1 MGSSHGGAFLKYKL
15 IDGSL
20 NDENNVENT
29 IFKNRGVE
37 HIEWF
42 LAPKESNTYSYTLLD
57 NMDKAVKCAEKHI
70 HNKDRIHI
78 LVDCDVDGY
87 ASASMIYRA
96 FKKINP
102 DLNITYSL
110 HTKKQHGLSK
120 DVAVPD
126 DCNLLIIPDAGS
138 NDVDQCREL
147 KDKGIDVIIL
157 DHHICDKINDYA
169 IVVNNQMCDYPNKN
183 FCGAGIVFKF
193 LEALDDEL
201 WEDTASNMLDMCALA
216 NISDVM
222 DMRELETRYY
232 VLKGLTKIRS
242 KLFKALIDK
251 QSYSM
256 NNIVNITSV
265 QFYITPLL
273 NAMIRIGDQDEKDLL
288 FRAFIE
294 TNEVF
299 KYKKRGE
306 TEETDESIYDR
317 AARLCSNAKAR
328 QAKEV
333 VKEVVEVERLIED
346 KHLDK
351 NKAIFVNVTGIL
363 GESLTGL
370 VAIKIAEK
378 YNLPTLLLRRQTPRE
393 NGELFYGGSCRNFDN
408 SPIESLKKELLSTG
422 LFEFVQGHDNAAGFS
437 IARDNV
443 QAAISNINIKW
454 KDIDFEAVW
463 QVDFDKRVEDID
475 VSFIKVI
482 DDMKDIFGQGIKE
495 PLIHISDIPVYKE
508 STMIMGKNLNTW
520 KTIYNDEL
528 AFVMFSVDR
537 DKDQII
543 QEYENSDETFDSLLG
558 YMDVVGKATLN
569 NYKGILTP
577 QIIVKDYEFTK
588 A

>member
-1 MGSSHGGAFLKYKL
+1 MRYKL
-15 IDGSL
+15 IEGSL
-20 NDENNVENT
+20 NDERNVEVT
-29 IFKNRGVE
+29 ILRNRG
-37 HIEWF
+37 IKNINRF
-42 LAPKESNTYSYTLLD
+42 LAPGESDTYSYSMLD
-57 NMDKAVKCAEKHI
+57 NIDEAVKCAEKHI
-70 HNKDRIHI
+70 QNKDRIHI
-78 LVDCDVDGY
+78 LIDCDVDGY
-87 ASASMIYRA
+87 AAGSMVYRA
-96 FKKINP
+96 FKKIDPN
-102 DLNITYSL
+102 LNITYSL

-120 DVAVPD
+120 DITIPD
-126 DCNLLIIPDAGS
+126 DCKLLIIPDAGS
-138 NDVDQCREL
+138 NDVEQCREL
-147 KDKGIDVIIL
+147 KDKGMDIIIL
-157 DHHICDKINDYA
+157 DHHICDIENDYA
-169 IVVNNQMCDYPNKN
+169 IVVNNQMCRYPNKN
-183 FCGAGIVFKF
+183 FCGAGIVYKF
-193 LEALDDEL
+193 LEALDEEL
-201 WEDTASNMLDMCALA
+201 WEDTASGMLDMCALA

-222 DMRELETRYY
+222 DMREPETRYY
-232 VLKGLTKIRS
+232 VLRGLAKIRS

-256 NNIVNITSV
+256 NGIVNITSV
-265 QFYITPLL
+265 QFYITPVL

-294 TNEVF
+294 TDEVF

-306 TEETDESIYDR
+306 TEEVDESIYDR

-328 QAKEV
+328 QTKEV
-333 VKEVVEVERLIED
+333 TKEVTEVERLISD
-346 KHLDK
+346 KRLDE
-351 NKAIFVNVTGIL
+351 NKAIFANVTGIL
-363 GESLTGL
+363 GETLTGL

-378 YNLPTLLLRRQTPRE
+378 YNLPTLLLRRQAPRE

-408 SPIESLKKELLSTG
+408 SPIESLKKELLNTG

-443 QAAISNINIKW
+443 QAAISCINNNW
-454 KDIDFEAVW
+454 KDIDFQAIW
-463 QVDFDKRVEDID
+463 QVDFDKNAEDID
-475 VSFIKVI
+475 VAFVKAI
-482 DDMKDIFGQGIKE
+482 DDMKDMFGQGVKE
-495 PLIHISDIPVYKE
+495 PLVHISHIPVYKE

-543 QEYENSDETFDSLLG
+543 QEYENEEETFDSLLG

>member
-1 MGSSHGGAFLKYKL
+1 MRYKL
-15 IDGSL
+15 IEGSL
-20 NDENNVENT
+20 NDEYNVEAT
-29 IFKNRGVE
+29 ILKNRG
-37 HIEWF
+37 IKNINRF
-42 LAPKESNTYSYTLLD
+42 LAPGESDTYSYSLLD
-57 NMDKAVKCAEKHI
+57 NIDEAVKCAEKHI
-70 HNKDRIHI
+70 QNKDRIHI

-87 ASASMIYRA
+87 VSGSMIYRA
-96 FKKINP
+96 FKKIDPN
-102 DLNITYSL
+102 LNITYSL

-120 DVAVPD
+120 DITIPD
-126 DCNLLIIPDAGS
+126 DCKLLIIPDAGS
-138 NDVDQCREL
+138 NDVEQCREL
-147 KDKGIDVIIL
+147 KDKGMDIIIL
-157 DHHICDKINDYA
+157 DHHICDVENDYA
-169 IVVNNQMCDYPNKN
+169 VVVNNQMCRYPNKN
-183 FCGAGIVFKF
+183 FCGAGIVYKF
-193 LEALDDEL
+193 LEALDEEL
-201 WEDTASNMLDMCALA
+201 WEDTASGMLDMCALA

-232 VLKGLTKIRS
+232 VLRGLTKIRS

-256 NNIVNITSV
+256 NGIVNITSV
-265 QFYITPLL
+265 QFYITPVL

-288 FRAFIE
+288 LRAFIE
-294 TNEVF
+294 TDEVF

-306 TEETDESIYDR
+306 TEEVDESIYDR

-328 QAKEV
+328 QTKEV
-333 VKEVVEVERLIED
+333 TKEVTEVERLISD
-346 KHLDK
+346 KRLNE
-351 NKAIFVNVTGIL
+351 NKAIFANVTGIL
-363 GESLTGL
+363 GETLTGL

-378 YNLPTLLLRRQTPRE
+378 YNLPTLLLRRQAPRE

-408 SPIESLKKELLSTG
+408 SPIESLKKELLNTE

-443 QAAISNINIKW
+443 QAAISCINNNW
-454 KDIDFEAVW
+454 KDIDFQAIW
-463 QVDFDKRVEDID
+463 QVDFDKNAEDID
-475 VSFIKVI
+475 VAFVKAI
-482 DDMKDIFGQGIKE
+482 DDMKDMFGQGVKE
-495 PLIHISDIPVYKE
+495 PLVHISHIPVYKE

-520 KTIYNDEL
+520 KTIFNDEL

-543 QEYENSDETFDSLLG
+543 QEYENEEETFDSLLG

>member
-1 MGSSHGGAFLKYKL
+1 MRYKL
-15 IDGSL
+15 IEGSL
-20 NDENNVENT
+20 NDEHNVEAT
-29 IFKNRGVE
+29 ILKNRG
-37 HIEWF
+37 IKNINRF
-42 LAPKESNTYSYTLLD
+42 LAPGESDTYSYSMLD
-57 NMDKAVKCAEKHI
+57 NIDEAVKCAEKHI
-70 HNKDRIHI
+70 QNKDRIHI
-78 LVDCDVDGY
+78 LIDCDVDGY
-87 ASASMIYRA
+87 VAGSMVYRA
-96 FKKINP
+96 FKKIDPN
-102 DLNITYSL
+102 LNITYSL

-120 DVAVPD
+120 DITIPD
-126 DCNLLIIPDAGS
+126 DCKLLIIPDAGS
-138 NDVDQCREL
+138 NDVEQCREL
-147 KDKGIDVIIL
+147 KDKGMDIIIL
-157 DHHICDKINDYA
+157 DHHICDVENDYA
-169 IVVNNQMCDYPNKN
+169 IVVNNQMCRYPNKN
-183 FCGAGIVFKF
+183 FCGAGIVYKF
-193 LEALDDEL
+193 LEALDEEL
-201 WEDTASNMLDMCALA
+201 WEDTASSMLDMCALA

-222 DMRELETRYY
+222 DMREPETRYY
-232 VLKGLTKIRS
+232 VLRGLTKIRS

-256 NNIVNITSV
+256 NGIVNITSV
-265 QFYITPLL
+265 QFYITPVL

-294 TNEVF
+294 TDEVF

-306 TEETDESIYDR
+306 TEEVDESIYDR

-328 QAKEV
+328 QTKEV
-333 VKEVVEVERLIED
+333 TKEVTEVERLISD
-346 KHLDK
+346 KRLDE
-351 NKAIFVNVTGIL
+351 NKAIFANVTGIL
-363 GESLTGL
+363 GETLTGL

-378 YNLPTLLLRRQTPRE
+378 YNLPTLLLRRQAPRE

-408 SPIESLKKELLSTG
+408 SPIESLKKELLNTG

-443 QAAISNINIKW
+443 QAAIFCINNNW
-454 KDIDFEAVW
+454 KDIDFQAIW
-463 QVDFDKRVEDID
+463 QVDFDKNAEDID
-475 VSFIKVI
+475 VAFVKAI
-482 DDMKDIFGQGIKE
+482 DDMKDMFGQGVKE
-495 PLIHISDIPVYKE
+495 PLVHISHIPVYKE

-520 KTIYNDEL
+520 KTIFNDEL

-543 QEYENSDETFDSLLG
+543 QEYENEEETFDSLLG

>member
-1 MGSSHGGAFLKYKL
+1 MRYKL
-15 IDGSL
+15 IEGSL
-20 NDENNVENT
+20 NDERNVEAT
-29 IFKNRGVE
+29 ILKNRG
-37 HIEWF
+37 IKNINRF
-42 LAPKESNTYSYTLLD
+42 LAPGESDTYSYSMLD
-57 NMDKAVKCAEKHI
+57 NIDEAVKCAEKHI
-70 HNKDRIHI
+70 QNKDRIHI
-78 LVDCDVDGY
+78 LIDCDVDGY
-87 ASASMIYRA
+87 TAGSMVYRA
-96 FKKINP
+96 FKKIDPN
-102 DLNITYSL
+102 LNITYSL

-120 DVAVPD
+120 DITIPD
-126 DCNLLIIPDAGS
+126 DCKLLIIPDAGS
-138 NDVDQCREL
+138 NDVEQCREL
-147 KDKGIDVIIL
+147 KDKGMDIIIL
-157 DHHICDKINDYA
+157 DHHICDVENDYA
-169 IVVNNQMCDYPNKN
+169 IVVNNQMCRYPNKN
-183 FCGAGIVFKF
+183 FCGAGIVYKF
-193 LEALDDEL
+193 LEALDEEL
-201 WEDTASNMLDMCALA
+201 WEDTASGMLDMCALA

-222 DMRELETRYY
+222 DMREPETRYY
-232 VLKGLTKIRS
+232 VLRGLAKIRS

-256 NNIVNITSV
+256 NGIVNITSV
-265 QFYITPLL
+265 QFYITPVL

-294 TNEVF
+294 TDEVF

-306 TEETDESIYDR
+306 TEEVDESIYDR

-328 QAKEV
+328 QTKEV
-333 VKEVVEVERLIED
+333 TKEVAEVERLISD
-346 KHLDK
+346 KRLDE
-351 NKAIFVNVTGIL
+351 NKAIFANVTGIL
-363 GESLTGL
+363 GETLTGL

-378 YNLPTLLLRRQTPRE
+378 YNLPTLLLRRQVPRE

-408 SPIESLKKELLSTG
+408 SPIESLKKELLNTG

-443 QAAISNINIKW
+443 QAAISCINNKW
-454 KDIDFEAVW
+454 KDIDFQAIW
-463 QVDFDKRVEDID
+463 KVDFDKSAEDID
-475 VSFIKVI
+475 VAFIKAI
-482 DDMKDIFGQGIKE
+482 DDMKDMFGQGVKE
-495 PLIHISDIPVYKE
+495 PLIHISHIPVYKE

-528 AFVMFSVDR
+528 AFVMFSVNR

-543 QEYENSDETFDSLLG
+543 QEYENEEETFDSLLG

>member
-1 MGSSHGGAFLKYKL
+1 MRYKL
-15 IDGSL
+15 IEGSL
-20 NDENNVENT
+20 NDEHNVEAT
-29 IFKNRGVE
+29 ILKNRG
-37 HIEWF
+37 IKNINRF
-42 LAPKESNTYSYTLLD
+42 LAPGESDTYPYSMLD
-57 NMDKAVKCAEKHI
+57 NIDEAVKCAEKHI
-70 HNKDRIHI
+70 QNKDRIHI
-78 LVDCDVDGY
+78 LIDCDVDGY
-87 ASASMIYRA
+87 AAGSMVYRA
-96 FKKINP
+96 FKKIDPN
-102 DLNITYSL
+102 LNITYSL

-120 DVAVPD
+120 DITIPD

-138 NDVDQCREL
+138 NDVEQCREL
-147 KDKGIDVIIL
+147 KNKGMDIIIL
-157 DHHICDKINDYA
+157 DHHICDVENDYA
-169 IVVNNQMCDYPNKN
+169 IVVNNQMCRYPNKN
-183 FCGAGIVFKF
+183 FCGAGIVYKF
-193 LEALDDEL
+193 LEALDEEL
-201 WEDTASNMLDMCALA
+201 WEDTASGMLDMCALA

-222 DMRELETRYY
+222 DMREPETRYY
-232 VLKGLTKIRS
+232 VLRGLTKIRS

-256 NNIVNITSV
+256 NGIVNITSV
-265 QFYITPLL
+265 QFYITPVL

-294 TNEVF
+294 TDEVF

-306 TEETDESIYDR
+306 TEEVDESIYDR

-328 QAKEV
+328 QTKEV
-333 VKEVVEVERLIED
+333 TKEVIEVERLISD
-346 KHLDK
+346 KRLDE
-351 NKAIFVNVTGIL
+351 NKAIFANVTGIL
-363 GESLTGL
+363 GETLTGL

-378 YNLPTLLLRRQTPRE
+378 YNLPTLLLRRQAPRE

-408 SPIESLKKELLSTG
+408 SPIESLKKELLNTG

-437 IARDNV
+437 IARENV
-443 QAAISNINIKW
+443 QAAISCINNNW
-454 KDIDFEAVW
+454 KDIDFQAIW
-463 QVDFDKRVEDID
+463 QVDFDKNAEDVD
-475 VSFIKVI
+475 VAFIKAI
-482 DDMKDIFGQGIKE
+482 DDMKDMFGQGVKE
-495 PLIHISDIPVYKE
+495 PLVHISHIPVYKE
-508 STMIMGKNLNTW
+508 STIIMGKNLNTW

-543 QEYENSDETFDSLLG
+543 QEYENEEETFDSLLG

>member
-1 MGSSHGGAFLKYKL
+1 MRYKL
-15 IDGSL
+15 IEGSL
-20 NDENNVENT
+20 NDECNVEVT
-29 IFKNRGVE
+29 ILKNRG
-37 HIEWF
+37 IKNINRF
-42 LAPKESNTYSYTLLD
+42 LAPGESDTYSYSLLD
-57 NMDKAVKCAEKHI
+57 NIDEAVKCAEKHI
-70 HNKDRIHI
+70 QNKDRIHI

-87 ASASMIYRA
+87 VSGSMIYRA
-96 FKKINP
+96 FKKIDPN
-102 DLNITYSL
+102 LNITYSL

-120 DVAVPD
+120 DITIPD
-126 DCNLLIIPDAGS
+126 DCKLLIIPDAGS
-138 NDVDQCREL
+138 NDVEQCREL
-147 KDKGIDVIIL
+147 KDKGMDIIIL
-157 DHHICDKINDYA
+157 DHHICDVENDYA
-169 IVVNNQMCDYPNKN
+169 IVVNNQMCRYPNKN
-183 FCGAGIVFKF
+183 FCGAGIVYKF
-193 LEALDDEL
+193 LEALDEEL
-201 WEDTASNMLDMCALA
+201 WEDTAMDMMDMCALA

-232 VLKGLTKIRS
+232 VTHGLNRIRS

-256 NNIVNITSV
+256 NGIVNITSI
-265 QFYITPLL
+265 QFYITPVL

-294 TNEVF
+294 TDEVF

-306 TEETDESIYDR
+306 TEEVDESIYDR

-328 QAKEV
+328 QTKEV
-333 VKEVVEVERLIED
+333 TKEVTEVERLISD
-346 KHLDK
+346 KRLDE
-351 NKAIFVNVTGIL
+351 NKAIFANVTGIL
-363 GESLTGL
+363 GETLTGL

-378 YNLPTLLLRRQTPRE
+378 YNLPTLLLRRQAPRE

-408 SPIESLKKELLSTG
+408 SPIESLKKELLNTG

-437 IARDNV
+437 IARENV
-443 QAAISNINIKW
+443 QAAISCINNNW
-454 KDIDFEAVW
+454 KDIDFQAIW
-463 QVDFDKRVEDID
+463 QVDFDKNAEDVD
-475 VSFIKVI
+475 VAFIKAI
-482 DDMKDIFGQGIKE
+482 DDMKDMFGQGVEE
-495 PLIHISDIPVYKE
+495 PLVHISHIPVYKE

-520 KTIYNDEL
+520 KTIFNDEL

-543 QEYENSDETFDSLLG
+543 QEYENEEETFDSLLG

>member
-1 MGSSHGGAFLKYKL
+1 MRYKL
-15 IDGSL
+15 IEGSL
-20 NDENNVENT
+20 NDEHNVEAT
-29 IFKNRGVE
+29 ILKNRG
-37 HIEWF
+37 IKNINRF
-42 LAPKESNTYSYTLLD
+42 LAPGESDTYPYSMLD
-57 NMDKAVKCAEKHI
+57 NIDEAVKCAEKHI
-70 HNKDRIHI
+70 QNKDRIHI
-78 LVDCDVDGY
+78 LIDCDVDGY
-87 ASASMIYRA
+87 AAGSMVYRA
-96 FKKINP
+96 FKKIDPN
-102 DLNITYSL
+102 LNITYSL

-120 DVAVPD
+120 DITIPD

-138 NDVDQCREL
+138 NDVEQCREL
-147 KDKGIDVIIL
+147 KNKGMDIIIL
-157 DHHICDKINDYA
+157 DHHICDVENDYA
-169 IVVNNQMCDYPNKN
+169 IVVNNQMCRYPNKN
-183 FCGAGIVFKF
+183 FCGAGIVYKF
-193 LEALDDEL
+193 LEALDEEL
-201 WEDTASNMLDMCALA
+201 WEDTASGMLDMCALA

-222 DMRELETRYY
+222 DMREPETRYY
-232 VLKGLTKIRS
+232 VLRGLAKIRS

-256 NNIVNITSV
+256 NGIVNITSV
-265 QFYITPLL
+265 QFYITPVL

-294 TNEVF
+294 TDEVF

-306 TEETDESIYDR
+306 TEEVDESIYDR

-328 QAKEV
+328 QTKEV
-333 VKEVVEVERLIED
+333 TKEVTEVERLISD
-346 KHLDK
+346 KRLDE
-351 NKAIFVNVTGIL
+351 NKAIFANVTGIL
-363 GESLTGL
+363 GETLTGL

-378 YNLPTLLLRRQTPRE
+378 YNLPTLLLRRQAPRE

-408 SPIESLKKELLSTG
+408 SPIESLKKELLNTG

-443 QAAISNINIKW
+443 QAAISCINNNW
-454 KDIDFEAVW
+454 KDIDFQAIW
-463 QVDFDKRVEDID
+463 QVDFDKNAEDID
-475 VSFIKVI
+475 VAFIKAI
-482 DDMKDIFGQGIKE
+482 DDMKDMFGQGVKE
-495 PLIHISDIPVYKE
+495 PLVHISHIPVYKE

-520 KTIYNDEL
+520 KTIFNDEL

-543 QEYENSDETFDSLLG
+543 QEYENEEETFDSLLG

-577 QIIVKDYEFTK
+577 QIIVKDYEFIK

>member
-1 MGSSHGGAFLKYKL
+1 MKYKL

-20 NDENNVENT
+20 NDENNVEIT
-29 IFKNRGVE
+29 ILKNRGVE

-42 LAPKESNTYSYTLLD
+42 LAPGESNTYSYSMLD
-57 NMDKAVKCAEKHI
+57 NIDQAVKCAEKHI
-70 HNKDRIHI
+70 QNKDRIHI

-87 ASASMIYRA
+87 ASGSMVYRA

-110 HTKKQHGLSK
+110 HTKKQQVLSK
-120 DVAVPD
+120 DITVPD

-138 NDVDQCREL
+138 NDVDHCRDL
-147 KDKGIDVIIL
+147 KNKGIDIIIL
-157 DHHICDKINDYA
+157 DHHICDKTNDYA
-169 IVVNNQMCDYPNKN
+169 IVVNNQMCNYPNKN
-183 FCGAGIVFKF
+183 FCGAGIVYKF

-232 VLKGLTKIRS
+232 VLRGLTKIRS
-242 KLFKALIDK
+242 KLFKALIEK

-256 NNIVNITSV
+256 NGVVNITSV
-265 QFYITPLL
+265 QFYITPIL

-294 TNEVF
+294 TDEVF

-306 TEETDESIYDR
+306 TEEIDESIYDR

-328 QAKEV
+328 QTKEV
-333 VKEVVEVERLIED
+333 TKETAEVENLIENNG
-346 KHLDK
+346 LNK
-351 NKAIFVNVTGIL
+351 NKALFVNVTGIL
-363 GESLTGL
+363 GETLTGL

-378 YNLPTLLLRRQTPRE
+378 YNLPTLLLRRQAPRE

-408 SPIESLKKELLSTG
+408 SPVESLKEELLGTG

-443 QAAISNINIKW
+443 QTAISNINNKW
-454 KDIDFEAVW
+454 RDIDFQAIW
-463 QVDFDKRVEDID
+463 QVDFDKDVEDID
-475 VSFIKVI
+475 VAFIKAI
-482 DDMKDIFGQGIKE
+482 DDMKDMFGQGVKE
-495 PLIHISDIPVYKE
+495 PLIHISHVPVYKE
-508 STMIMGKNLNTW
+508 STMIMGKNQNTW

-537 DKDQII
+537 DKDRII
-543 QEYENSDETFDSLLG
+543 QECENGKETFDSLLG

-577 QIIVKDYEFTK
+577 QIIVKDYEFTR

>member
-1 MGSSHGGAFLKYKL
+1 MRYKL
-15 IDGSL
+15 IEGSL
-20 NDENNVENT
+20 NDEHNVEAT
-29 IFKNRGVE
+29 ILKNRG
-37 HIEWF
+37 IKNINRF
-42 LAPKESNTYSYTLLD
+42 LAPGESDTYSYSLLD
-57 NMDKAVKCAEKHI
+57 NIDEAVKCAEKHI
-70 HNKDRIHI
+70 QNKERIHI
-78 LVDCDVDGY
+78 LIDCDVDGY
-87 ASASMIYRA
+87 AAGSMVYRA
-96 FKKINP
+96 FKKIDPN
-102 DLNITYSL
+102 LYITYSL

-120 DVAVPD
+120 DITIPD
-126 DCNLLIIPDAGS
+126 DCKLLIIPDAGS
-138 NDVDQCREL
+138 NDVEQCREL
-147 KDKGIDVIIL
+147 KDKGVDIIIL
-157 DHHICDKINDYA
+157 DHHICDVENDYA
-169 IVVNNQMCDYPNKN
+169 IVVNNQMCRYPNKN
-183 FCGAGIVFKF
+183 FCGAGIVYKF
-193 LEALDDEL
+193 LEALDEEL
-201 WEDTASNMLDMCALA
+201 WEDTASGMLDMCALA

-222 DMRELETRYY
+222 DMREPETRYY
-232 VLKGLTKIRS
+232 VLRGLTKIRS

-256 NNIVNITSV
+256 NGIVNITSV
-265 QFYITPLL
+265 QFYITPVL

-294 TNEVF
+294 TDEVF

-306 TEETDESIYDR
+306 TEEVDESIYDR

-328 QAKEV
+328 QTKEV
-333 VKEVVEVERLIED
+333 TKEVAEVERLISD
-346 KHLDK
+346 KCLNK
-351 NKAIFVNVTGIL
+351 NKAIFANVTGIL
-363 GESLTGL
+363 GETLTGL

-378 YNLPTLLLRRQTPRE
+378 YNLPTLLLKRQAPRE

-408 SPIESLKKELLSTG
+408 SPIESLKKELLNTG

-443 QAAISNINIKW
+443 QAAISCINDNW
-454 KDIDFEAVW
+454 KDIDFQAIW
-463 QVDFDKRVEDID
+463 QVDFDKNAEDID
-475 VSFIKVI
+475 VAFVKAI
-482 DDMKDIFGQGIKE
+482 DDMKDMFGQGVKE
-495 PLIHISDIPVYKE
+495 PLVHISHIPVYKE

-520 KTIYNDEL
+520 KTIFNDEL

-543 QEYENSDETFDSLLG
+543 QEYENEEETFDSLLG

>member
-1 MGSSHGGAFLKYKL
+1 MRYKL
-15 IDGSL
+15 IEGSL
-20 NDENNVENT
+20 NDEHNVEAT
-29 IFKNRGVE
+29 ILKNRG
-37 HIEWF
+37 IKNINRF
-42 LAPKESNTYSYTLLD
+42 LAPGESDTYSYSLLD
-57 NMDKAVKCAEKHI
+57 NIDEAVKCAEKHI
-70 HNKDRIHI
+70 QNKDRIHI

-87 ASASMIYRA
+87 VSASMVYRD
-96 FKKINP
+96 FKKIDQN
-102 DLNITYSL
+102 LNITYSL

-120 DVAVPD
+120 DITIPD
-126 DCNLLIIPDAGS
+126 DCKLLIIPDAGS
-138 NDVDQCREL
+138 NDVEQCREL
-147 KDKGIDVIIL
+147 KDKGMDIIIL
-157 DHHICDKINDYA
+157 DHHICDVENDYA
-169 IVVNNQMCDYPNKN
+169 IVVNNQMCRYPNKN
-183 FCGAGIVFKF
+183 FCGAGIVYKF
-193 LEALDDEL
+193 LEALDEEL
-201 WEDTASNMLDMCALA
+201 WEDTASGMLDMCALA

-222 DMRELETRYY
+222 DMREPETRYY
-232 VLKGLTKIRS
+232 VLRGLTKIRS

-256 NNIVNITSV
+256 NGIVNITSV
-265 QFYITPLL
+265 QFYIIPVL

-294 TNEVF
+294 TDEVF

-306 TEETDESIYDR
+306 TEEVDESIYDR

-328 QAKEV
+328 QTKEV
-333 VKEVVEVERLIED
+333 TKEVAEVERLISD
-346 KHLDK
+346 KCLNK
-351 NKAIFVNVTGIL
+351 NKAIFANVTGIL
-363 GESLTGL
+363 GETLTGL

-378 YNLPTLLLRRQTPRE
+378 YNLPTLLLKRQAPRE

-408 SPIESLKKELLSTG
+408 SPIESLKKELLNTG

-443 QAAISNINIKW
+443 QAAISCINDNW
-454 KDIDFEAVW
+454 KDIDFQAIW
-463 QVDFDKRVEDID
+463 QVDFDKNAEDID
-475 VSFIKVI
+475 VAFVKAI
-482 DDMKDIFGQGIKE
+482 DDMKDMFGQGVKE
-495 PLIHISDIPVYKE
+495 PLVHISHIPVYKE

-520 KTIYNDEL
+520 KTIFNDEL
-528 AFVMFSVDR
+528 AFVMFNVDR

-543 QEYENSDETFDSLLG
+543 QEYENEEETFDSLLG

>member
-1 MGSSHGGAFLKYKL
+1 MRYKL
-15 IDGSL
+15 IEGSL
-20 NDENNVENT
+20 NDEHNVEAT
-29 IFKNRGVE
+29 ILKNRG
-37 HIEWF
+37 IKNINRF
-42 LAPKESNTYSYTLLD
+42 LAPGESDTYSYSMLD
-57 NMDKAVKCAEKHI
+57 NIDEAVKCAEKHI
-70 HNKDRIHI
+70 QNKDRIHI
-78 LVDCDVDGY
+78 LIDCDVDGY
-87 ASASMIYRA
+87 TAGSMVYRA
-96 FKKINP
+96 FKKIDPN
-102 DLNITYSL
+102 LNITYSL

-120 DVAVPD
+120 DITIPD

-138 NDVDQCREL
+138 NDVEQCREL
-147 KDKGIDVIIL
+147 KDKGMDIIIL
-157 DHHICDKINDYA
+157 DHHICDVENDYA
-169 IVVNNQMCDYPNKN
+169 IVVNNQMCRYPNKN
-183 FCGAGIVFKF
+183 FCGAGIVYKF
-193 LEALDDEL
+193 LEALDEEL
-201 WEDTASNMLDMCALA
+201 WEDTASGMLDMCALA

-222 DMRELETRYY
+222 DMREPETRYY
-232 VLKGLTKIRS
+232 VLRGLAKIRS

-256 NNIVNITSV
+256 NGIVNITSV
-265 QFYITPLL
+265 QFYITPVL

-294 TNEVF
+294 TDEVF

-306 TEETDESIYDR
+306 TEEVDESIYDR

-333 VKEVVEVERLIED
+333 TKEVAEVERLISD
-346 KHLDK
+346 KCLNK
-351 NKAIFVNVTGIL
+351 NKAIFANVTGIL
-363 GESLTGL
+363 GEALTGL

-378 YNLPTLLLRRQTPRE
+378 YNLPTLLLRRQAPRE

-408 SPIESLKKELLSTG
+408 SPIESLKKELLNTG

-443 QAAISNINIKW
+443 QAAISCINNNW
-454 KDIDFEAVW
+454 KDIDFQAIW
-463 QVDFDKRVEDID
+463 QVDFDKNAEDID
-475 VSFIKVI
+475 VAFVKAI
-482 DDMKDIFGQGIKE
+482 DDMKDMFGQGVKE
-495 PLIHISDIPVYKE
+495 PLVHISHIPVYKE

-543 QEYENSDETFDSLLG
+543 QEYENEEETFDSLLG

>member
-1 MGSSHGGAFLKYKL
+1 MRYKL
-15 IDGSL
+15 IEGSL
-20 NDENNVENT
+20 NDEHNVEAT
-29 IFKNRGVE
+29 ILKNRG
-37 HIEWF
+37 IKNINRF
-42 LAPKESNTYSYTLLD
+42 LAPGESDTYSYSMLD
-57 NMDKAVKCAEKHI
+57 NIDEAVKCAEKHI
-70 HNKDRIHI
+70 QNKDRIHI

-87 ASASMIYRA
+87 AAGSMVYRA
-96 FKKINP
+96 FKKIDPN
-102 DLNITYSL
+102 LNITYSL

-120 DVAVPD
+120 DITIPD
-126 DCNLLIIPDAGS
+126 DCKLLIIPDAGS
-138 NDVDQCREL
+138 NDVEQCREL
-147 KDKGIDVIIL
+147 KDKGMDIIIL
-157 DHHICDKINDYA
+157 DHHICDVENDYA
-169 IVVNNQMCDYPNKN
+169 IVVNNQMCRYPNKN
-183 FCGAGIVFKF
+183 FCGAGIVYKF
-193 LEALDDEL
+193 LEALDEEL
-201 WEDTASNMLDMCALA
+201 WEDTASDMLDMCALA

-222 DMRELETRYY
+222 DMREPETRYY
-232 VLKGLTKIRS
+232 VLRGLTKIRS

-256 NNIVNITSV
+256 NGIVNITSV
-265 QFYITPLL
+265 QFYITPVL

-294 TNEVF
+294 TDEVF

-306 TEETDESIYDR
+306 TEEVDESIYDR

-328 QAKEV
+328 QTKEV
-333 VKEVVEVERLIED
+333 SKEVAEVERLISD
-346 KHLDK
+346 KCLNE
-351 NKAIFVNVTGIL
+351 NKAIFANVTGIL
-363 GESLTGL
+363 GETLTGL

-378 YNLPTLLLRRQTPRE
+378 YNLPTLLLRRQAPRE

-408 SPIESLKKELLSTG
+408 SPIESLKKELLNTG

-443 QAAISNINIKW
+443 QAAISCINNNW
-454 KDIDFEAVW
+454 KDIDFQAIW
-463 QVDFDKRVEDID
+463 QVDFDKNAEDID
-475 VSFIKVI
+475 VAFVKAI
-482 DDMKDIFGQGIKE
+482 DDMKDMFGQGVKE
-495 PLIHISDIPVYKE
+495 PLVHISHIPVYKE

-520 KTIYNDEL
+520 KTIFNDEL

-543 QEYENSDETFDSLLG
+543 QEYENEEETFDSLLG

>member
-1 MGSSHGGAFLKYKL
+1 MRYKL
-15 IDGSL
+15 IEGSL
-20 NDENNVENT
+20 NDEHNVEAT
-29 IFKNRGVE
+29 ILKNRG
-37 HIEWF
+37 IKNINRF
-42 LAPKESNTYSYTLLD
+42 LAPGESDTYSYSMLD
-57 NMDKAVKCAEKHI
+57 NIDEAVKCAEKHI
-70 HNKDRIHI
+70 QNKDRIHI
-78 LVDCDVDGY
+78 LIDCDVDGY
-87 ASASMIYRA
+87 AAGSMVYRA
-96 FKKINP
+96 FKKIDPN
-102 DLNITYSL
+102 LNITYSL

-120 DVAVPD
+120 DITIPD
-126 DCNLLIIPDAGS
+126 DCKLLIIPDAGS
-138 NDVDQCREL
+138 NDVEQCREL
-147 KDKGIDVIIL
+147 KDKGMDIIIL
-157 DHHICDKINDYA
+157 DHHICDVENDYA
-169 IVVNNQMCDYPNKN
+169 IVVNNQMCRYPNKN
-183 FCGAGIVFKF
+183 FCGAGIVYKF
-193 LEALDDEL
+193 LEALDEEL
-201 WEDTASNMLDMCALA
+201 WEDTASGMLDMCALA

-222 DMRELETRYY
+222 DMREPETRYY
-232 VLKGLTKIRS
+232 VLRGLAKIRS

-256 NNIVNITSV
+256 NGIVNITSV
-265 QFYITPLL
+265 QFYITPVL

-294 TNEVF
+294 TDEVF

-306 TEETDESIYDR
+306 TEEVDESIYDR

-328 QAKEV
+328 QTKEV
-333 VKEVVEVERLIED
+333 TKEVTEVERLISD
-346 KHLDK
+346 KRLDE
-351 NKAIFVNVTGIL
+351 NKAIFANVTGIL
-363 GESLTGL
+363 GETLTGL

-378 YNLPTLLLRRQTPRE
+378 YNLPTLLLRRQAPRE

-408 SPIESLKKELLSTG
+408 SPIESLKKELLNTG

-443 QAAISNINIKW
+443 QAAISCINNNW
-454 KDIDFEAVW
+454 KDIDFQAIW
-463 QVDFDKRVEDID
+463 HVDFDKNAEDID
-475 VSFIKVI
+475 VAFIKAI
-482 DDMKDIFGQGIKE
+482 DDMKDMFGQGVKE
-495 PLIHISDIPVYKE
+495 PLVHISHIPVYKE

-520 KTIYNDEL
+520 KTIFNDEL

-543 QEYENSDETFDSLLG
+543 QEYENEEETFDSLLG

>member
-1 MGSSHGGAFLKYKL
+1 MRYKL
-15 IDGSL
+15 IEGSL
-20 NDENNVENT
+20 NDEHNVEAT
-29 IFKNRGVE
+29 ILKNRG
-37 HIEWF
+37 IKNINRF
-42 LAPKESNTYSYTLLD
+42 LAPGESDTYSYSMLD
-57 NMDKAVKCAEKHI
+57 NIDEAVKCAEKHI
-70 HNKDRIHI
+70 QNKDRIHI
-78 LVDCDVDGY
+78 LIDCDVDGY
-87 ASASMIYRA
+87 AAGSMVYRA
-96 FKKINP
+96 FKKIDPN
-102 DLNITYSL
+102 LNITYSL

-120 DVAVPD
+120 DITIPD

-138 NDVDQCREL
+138 NDVEQCREL
-147 KDKGIDVIIL
+147 KNKGMDIIIL
-157 DHHICDKINDYA
+157 DHHICDVENDYA
-169 IVVNNQMCDYPNKN
+169 IVVNNQMCRYPNKN
-183 FCGAGIVFKF
+183 FCGAGIVYKF
-193 LEALDDEL
+193 LEALDEEL
-201 WEDTASNMLDMCALA
+201 WEDTASSMLDMCALA

-222 DMRELETRYY
+222 DMREPETRYY
-232 VLKGLTKIRS
+232 VLRGLAKIRS

-256 NNIVNITSV
+256 NGIVNITSV
-265 QFYITPLL
+265 QFYITPVL

-294 TNEVF
+294 TDEVF

-306 TEETDESIYDR
+306 TEEVDESIYDR

-328 QAKEV
+328 QTKEV
-333 VKEVVEVERLIED
+333 TKEVIEVERLISD
-346 KHLDK
+346 KRLDE
-351 NKAIFVNVTGIL
+351 NKAIFANVTGIL
-363 GESLTGL
+363 GETLTGL

-378 YNLPTLLLRRQTPRE
+378 YNLPTLLLRRQAPRE

-408 SPIESLKKELLSTG
+408 SPIESLKKELLNTG

-437 IARDNV
+437 IARENV
-443 QAAISNINIKW
+443 QAAISCINNNW
-454 KDIDFEAVW
+454 KDIDFQAIW
-463 QVDFDKRVEDID
+463 QVDFDKNAEDVD
-475 VSFIKVI
+475 VAFIKAI
-482 DDMKDIFGQGIKE
+482 DDMKDMFGQGVKE
-495 PLIHISDIPVYKE
+495 PLVHISHIPVYKE

-543 QEYENSDETFDSLLG
+543 QEYENEEETFDSLLG

>member
-1 MGSSHGGAFLKYKL
+1 MRYKL
-15 IDGSL
+15 IEGSL
-20 NDENNVENT
+20 NDEHNVEAT
-29 IFKNRGVE
+29 ILKNRG
-37 HIEWF
+37 IKNINRF
-42 LAPKESNTYSYTLLD
+42 LAPGESDTYPYSMLD
-57 NMDKAVKCAEKHI
+57 NIDEAVKCAEKHI
-70 HNKDRIHI
+70 QNKDRIHI
-78 LVDCDVDGY
+78 LIDCDVDGY
-87 ASASMIYRA
+87 AAGSMVYRA
-96 FKKINP
+96 FKKIDPN
-102 DLNITYSL
+102 LNITYSL

-120 DVAVPD
+120 DITIPD

-138 NDVDQCREL
+138 NDVEQCREL
-147 KDKGIDVIIL
+147 KNKGMDIIIL
-157 DHHICDKINDYA
+157 DHHICDVENDYA
-169 IVVNNQMCDYPNKN
+169 IVVNNQMCRYPNKN
-183 FCGAGIVFKF
+183 FCGAGIVYKF
-193 LEALDDEL
+193 LEALDEEL
-201 WEDTASNMLDMCALA
+201 WEDTASSMLDMCALA

-222 DMRELETRYY
+222 DMREPETRYY
-232 VLKGLTKIRS
+232 VLRGLTKIRS

-256 NNIVNITSV
+256 NGIVNITSV
-265 QFYITPLL
+265 QFYITPVL

-294 TNEVF
+294 TDEVF

-306 TEETDESIYDR
+306 TEEVDESIYDR

-328 QAKEV
+328 QTKEV
-333 VKEVVEVERLIED
+333 TKEVIEVERLISD
-346 KHLDK
+346 KRLDE
-351 NKAIFVNVTGIL
+351 NKAIFANVTGIL
-363 GESLTGL
+363 GETLTGL

-378 YNLPTLLLRRQTPRE
+378 YNLPTLLLRRQAPRE

-408 SPIESLKKELLSTG
+408 SPIESLKKELLNTG

-437 IARDNV
+437 IARENV
-443 QAAISNINIKW
+443 QAAISCINNNW
-454 KDIDFEAVW
+454 KDIDFRAIW
-463 QVDFDKRVEDID
+463 QVDFDKNAEDVD
-475 VSFIKVI
+475 VAFIKAI
-482 DDMKDIFGQGIKE
+482 DDMKDMFGQGVKE
-495 PLIHISDIPVYKE
+495 PLVHISHIPVYKE
-508 STMIMGKNLNTW
+508 STIIMGKNLNTW

-543 QEYENSDETFDSLLG
+543 QEYENEEETFDSLLG

>member
-1 MGSSHGGAFLKYKL
+1 MRYKL
-15 IDGSL
+15 IEGSL
-20 NDENNVENT
+20 NDEYNVEAT
-29 IFKNRGVE
+29 ILKNRG
-37 HIEWF
+37 IKNINRF
-42 LAPKESNTYSYTLLD
+42 LAPGESDTYSYSLLD
-57 NMDKAVKCAEKHI
+57 NIDEAVKCAEKHI
-70 HNKDRIHI
+70 QNKDRIHI

-87 ASASMIYRA
+87 VSGSMIYRA
-96 FKKINP
+96 FKKIDPN
-102 DLNITYSL
+102 LNITYSL

-120 DVAVPD
+120 DITIPD
-126 DCNLLIIPDAGS
+126 DCKLLIIPDAGS
-138 NDVDQCREL
+138 NDVEQCREL
-147 KDKGIDVIIL
+147 KDKGMDIIIL
-157 DHHICDKINDYA
+157 DHHICDVENDYA
-169 IVVNNQMCDYPNKN
+169 VVVNNQMCRYPNKN
-183 FCGAGIVFKF
+183 FCGAGIVYKF
-193 LEALDDEL
+193 LEALDEEL
-201 WEDTASNMLDMCALA
+201 WEDTASGMLDMCALA

-232 VLKGLTKIRS
+232 VLRGLTKIRS

-256 NNIVNITSV
+256 NGIVNITSV
-265 QFYITPLL
+265 QFYITPVL

-294 TNEVF
+294 TDEVF

-306 TEETDESIYDR
+306 TEEVDESIYDR

-328 QAKEV
+328 QTKEV
-333 VKEVVEVERLIED
+333 TKEVTEVERLISD
-346 KHLDK
+346 KRLNE
-351 NKAIFVNVTGIL
+351 NKAIFANVTGIL
-363 GESLTGL
+363 GETLTGL

-378 YNLPTLLLRRQTPRE
+378 YNLPTLLLRRQAPRE

-408 SPIESLKKELLSTG
+408 SPIESLKKELLNTE

-443 QAAISNINIKW
+443 QAAISCINNNW
-454 KDIDFEAVW
+454 KDIDFQAIW
-463 QVDFDKRVEDID
+463 QVDFDKNAEDID
-475 VSFIKVI
+475 VAFVKAI
-482 DDMKDIFGQGIKE
+482 DDMKDMFGQGVKE
-495 PLIHISDIPVYKE
+495 PLVHISHIPVYKE

-520 KTIYNDEL
+520 KTIFNDEL

-543 QEYENSDETFDSLLG
+543 QEYENEEETFDSLLG